1 MFIFINSKMQAMI
14 TEHSS
19 YRQSL
24 FHTHYIQ
31 KLISLPLPFQM
42 GAVVLVFYRWAD
54 RSPRDTVDSLRP
66 HSLKAVSLNP
76 NSKNM
81 APKSTLSSTG
91 NMFYNVLY
99 DI

>member
-1 MFIFINSKMQAMI
+1 MFTFINSKIQVMI

-19 YRQSL
+19 YTQSL

-42 GAVVLVFYRWAD
+42 AAVVLVFYRWED
-54 RSPRDTVDSLRP
+54 RSLRDTVDSLRP
-66 HSLKAVSLNP
+66 HSSKAVSLNP

-81 APKSTLSSTG
+81 APISTLPSTG
-91 NMFYNVLY
+91 NMFYNV
-99 DI
+99 